1 MSIAMSKSK
10 TEPEIDETG
19 VLKFVAKNL
28 AVPLGDISAYF
39 HVPQETVEVKLAP
52 LVSSGFVKE
61 QRPGWYSITANGIMQ
76 LEQSVKTGLAA
87 YL

>member
-1 MSIAMSKSK
+1 MSKAK
-10 TEPEIDETG
+10 TQPEVDETG

-28 AVPLGDISAYF
+28 AVPLEDISAYF
-39 HVPQETVEVKLAP
+39 RVPQETVESKLAP

-87 YL
+87 FL

>member
-1 MSIAMSKSK
+1 MSKAK

-28 AVPLGDISAYF
+28 AVPLVDISAHF
-39 HVPQETVEVKLAP
+39 EVPTETVEVKLAP
-52 LVSSGFVKE
+52 LVSSGLVKE
-61 QRPGWYSITANGIMQ
+61 QRPGWYSITANGIMH